1 MKSLNTKL
9 VTPKKVPIRCPV
21 CSGFGTVNWGK
32 KKCHGCEGKGWILV
46 EAKEERDGDKR
57 Y

>member
-32 KKCHGCEGKGWILV
+32 KKCHGCEGKGYVLV
-46 EAKEERDGDKR
+46 DAKEAKNET
-57 Y
+57 